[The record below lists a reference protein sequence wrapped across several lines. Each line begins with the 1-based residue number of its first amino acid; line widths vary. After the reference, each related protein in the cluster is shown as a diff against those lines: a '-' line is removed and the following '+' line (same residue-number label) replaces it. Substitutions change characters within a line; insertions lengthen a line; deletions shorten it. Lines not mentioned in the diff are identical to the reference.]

1 MCFRRILPVL
11 VSVLAL
17 NAFCYA
23 QEPAAALQ
31 EKTGRGL
38 EGPDAGRRHGRM
50 GRHRRIGG
58 FRELNLTEE
67 QRQQQRAILQRQLSN
82 TKAQREELFNLREKR
97 IAGTFAPEDEARAR
111 ALREEIRNSMMSMR
125 SEIENILT
133 AEQRLKLEQM
143 KTEHKGRRGQM
154 RERRREF
161 RERSDTP

>member
-1 MCFRRILPVL
+1 
-11 VSVLAL
+11 
-17 NAFCYA
+17 
-23 QEPAAALQ
+23 
-31 EKTGRGL
+31 
-38 EGPDAGRRHGRM
+38 M

-133 AEQRLKLEQM
+133 AEQRLKLEQL